1 MYDRIVNEILSKIV
15 QIRKTP
21 TIKDRSPRRFSEGG
35 QFDPQSLVSG
45 IIDMKA
51 GNTDPSIM
59 RNEFHKEK
67 EQRTI
72 GAFTITLIGD
82 GS

>member
-1 MYDRIVNEILSKIV
+1 M
-15 QIRKTP
+15 
-21 TIKDRSPRRFSEGG
+21 IKDRSPRRFSEGG
-35 QFDPQSLVSG
+35 QFDGPSLVSG

-59 RNEFHKEK
+59 RNEYRIDK

-72 GAFTITLIGD
+72 GAFNITLIGD